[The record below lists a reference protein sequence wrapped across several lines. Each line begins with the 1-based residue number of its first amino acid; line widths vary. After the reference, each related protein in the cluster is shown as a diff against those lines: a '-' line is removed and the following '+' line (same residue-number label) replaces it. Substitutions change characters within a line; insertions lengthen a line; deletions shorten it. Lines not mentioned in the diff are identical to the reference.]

1 MSDNI
6 RPEDRIANA
15 EAIRDAA
22 LDNAVNEA
30 VRRDIAEA
38 QAVDARIVANQAIR
52 QADEM
57 AAEKQVLRHELGY
70 ERVANSNN
78 TFGFYL
84 TLAVL
89 LAGILVG
96 GFYLYYRSQN
106 PDTLVVN
113 AASPSSPGTVVV
125 TPTQPAAPAPPP
137 ITVHTPAPVVNVNP
151 PSQPAPEVN
160 VKVTPPASN
169 NNSETPAPDAN
180 TRPDSST
187 NNNTDS
193 GSSPSGSG
201 G

>member
-1 MSDNI
+1 MPDDI
-6 RPEDRIANA
+6 RPEDKIAHA
-15 EAIRDAA
+15 EEIRDAA

-38 QAVDARIVANQAIR
+38 QAVDARIAANQAIR

-113 AASPSSPGTVVV
+113 AASPSAPAPVIV
-125 TPTQPAAPAPPP
+125 TPAQPATTVPPP
-137 ITVHTPAPVVNVNP
+137 ITVHTPPPVVNVTP

-160 VKVTPPASN
+160 VKVTPPDSN
-169 NNSETPAPDAN
+169 TSSDSNSGADNKTDSN
-180 TRPDSST
+180 T
-187 NNNTDS
+187 NNTDS